1 MGLTDTI
8 RNKVNSLFNFDSQ
21 QQSNQLKNKI
31 DTLYG
36 KQNTTTAPNI
46 NSFNP
51 FISKR
56 DGQVINKM
64 ADYKPIVNS
73 SATSDKVREWITQAT
88 GIQPTNTMSNSS
100 NSTQNENST
109 ALSSGT
115 INSNDDDNVGFNG
128 NLDSSSLGSLDVAT
142 QLPKLSTAQIA
153 EIIKKHFNRS
163 SVISTSDAEGI
174 YNAQK
179 TTGMSA
185 LAILGIGAL
194 ESGWGTSN
202 IAKKTNN
209 IWGYGATNVNPEGN
223 AHRYGQMSQG
233 ATQFASEFMKTYY
246 NGYGAKSINSAGTG
260 NNPKGMGYAYT
271 DGGAID
277 SSWATQVS
285 SIMGQLYNT
294 AKSVSG
300 SNTGNSSSNSS
311 SNSSRS
317 YLNRLSYA
325 NNSNTSS
332 GGSSKGRQI
341 VAAAKQYLGTPYV
354 YGGTSSSGVDCS
366 GLVQLAA
373 KASGIDIPR
382 TTYDQINVGQA
393 VSKNNLQEG
402 DLVFFRGSGGSTSA
416 PGHVG
421 IYIGN
426 GQYIQ
431 APKTGDVVKISNLSG
446 RSDYVGARRI
456 A

>member
-8 RNKVNSLFNFDSQ
+8 KNKVNSLFNFDSQ

-109 ALSSGT
+109 AFSSGT
-115 INSNDDDNVGFNG
+115 INSNGDDNVGFNG

-233 ATQFASEFMKTYY
+233 ATQFATEFMKTYY

-285 SIMGQLYNT
+285 SIMGKLYNT
-294 AKSVSG
+294 AKGVSG
-300 SNTGNSSSNSS
+300 SNTSNSS
-311 SNSSRS
+311 GNSSRS

-402 DLVFFRGSGGSTSA
+402 DLVFFRGSGGSASA

>member
-88 GIQPTNTMSNSS
+88 GIQPANTMSNSS

-115 INSNDDDNVGFNG
+115 INSNGDDNVGFNG

>member
-1 MGLTDTI
+1 MGLADTI

-36 KQNTTTAPNI
+36 KQNTATAPNI

-115 INSNDDDNVGFNG
+115 INSNGDDNVGFNG

-300 SNTGNSSSNSS
+300 SNTGNSS
-311 SNSSRS
+311 RS

>member
-88 GIQPTNTMSNSS
+88 GIQPTNKMSNSS

-115 INSNDDDNVGFNG
+115 INSNGDDNVGFNG

>member
-1 MGLTDTI
+1 MGLADTI

-115 INSNDDDNVGFNG
+115 INSNGDDNVGFNG

-153 EIIKKHFNRS
+153 QIIKKHFSRS
-163 SVISTSDAEGI
+163 PVISENDAEGI

-223 AHRYGQMSQG
+223 AHRYG
-233 ATQFASEFMKTYY
+233 
-246 NGYGAKSINSAGTG
+246 
-260 NNPKGMGYAYT
+260 
-271 DGGAID
+271 
-277 SSWATQVS
+277 
-285 SIMGQLYNT
+285 
-294 AKSVSG
+294 
-300 SNTGNSSSNSS
+300 
-311 SNSSRS
+311 R
-317 YLNRLSYA
+317 
-325 NNSNTSS
+325 
-332 GGSSKGRQI
+332 
-341 VAAAKQYLGTPYV
+341 
-354 YGGTSSSGVDCS
+354 
-366 GLVQLAA
+366 
-373 KASGIDIPR
+373 
-382 TTYDQINVGQA
+382 VGPQ
-393 VSKNNLQEG
+393 
-402 DLVFFRGSGGSTSA
+402 TSA
-416 PGHVG
+416 PFG
-421 IYIGN
+421 
-426 GQYIQ
+426 
-431 APKTGDVVKISNLSG
+431 TGV
-446 RSDYVGARRI
+446 
-456 A
+456 

>member
-1 MGLTDTI
+1 
-8 RNKVNSLFNFDSQ
+8 
-21 QQSNQLKNKI
+21 
-31 DTLYG
+31 
-36 KQNTTTAPNI
+36 
-46 NSFNP
+46 
-51 FISKR
+51 
-56 DGQVINKM
+56 
-64 ADYKPIVNS
+64 
-73 SATSDKVREWITQAT
+73 
-88 GIQPTNTMSNSS
+88 
-100 NSTQNENST
+100 
-109 ALSSGT
+109 
-115 INSNDDDNVGFNG
+115 
-128 NLDSSSLGSLDVAT
+128 
-142 QLPKLSTAQIA
+142 
-153 EIIKKHFNRS
+153 
-163 SVISTSDAEGI
+163 
-174 YNAQK
+174 
-179 TTGMSA
+179 
-185 LAILGIGAL
+185 
-194 ESGWGTSN
+194 
-202 IAKKTNN
+202 
-209 IWGYGATNVNPEGN
+209 
-223 AHRYGQMSQG
+223 
-233 ATQFASEFMKTYY
+233 
-246 NGYGAKSINSAGTG
+246 
-260 NNPKGMGYAYT
+260 MGYAYT

-300 SNTGNSSSNSS
+300 SNTGNSS

-402 DLVFFRGSGGSTSA
+402 DLVFFRGSGGSASA

>member
-115 INSNDDDNVGFNG
+115 INSNGDDNVGFNG

-300 SNTGNSSSNSS
+300 SNTGNSS
-311 SNSSRS
+311 RS

>member
-1 MGLTDTI
+1 MSLTDTI
-8 RNKVNSLFNFDSQ
+8 KNKVNSLFNFDSQ

-36 KQNTTTAPNI
+36 KQNTTTAPSV

-51 FISKR
+51 FISRR

-88 GIQPTNTMSNSS
+88 GIQPTNNTSKTSNSS
-100 NSTQNENST
+100 NFTQNENST

-115 INSNDDDNVGFNG
+115 INLNGDDNVGFNG
-128 NLDSSSLGSLDVAT
+128 NLDSSSLGNLDVAT

-271 DGGAID
+271 DSGAID

-294 AKSVSG
+294 AKGVSG
-300 SNTGNSSSNSS
+300 SNTGTSTN
-311 SNSSRS
+311 NSSRS
-317 YLNRLSYA
+317 YLNRLNYA

-332 GGSSKGRQI
+332 GSSSKGRQI

-373 KASGIDIPR
+373 KASGIDVPR

-402 DLVFFRGSGGSTSA
+402 DLVFFKGSGGSASA